1 MDPSSDSAA
10 QAVADDTASHTE
22 TLFVFALRENW
33 PWLLGLAALLV
44 LLYLLTPILAPF
56 VVGAALAY
64 LGDPLVDRLQRAGLS
79 RTGGVA
85 VVFLVLTAVAVLAL
99 LLLIPLLY
107 DQFIALMGRLPDALH
122 WLKTEALPRL
132 SLRLPPGLH
141 LDAESLRQA
150 IGDNWSKAGDVAAS
164 ILGSVGHST
173 PAILAIIADL
183 LMIPLVT
190 FYLLRDWD
198 DLVAWI
204 AELVPRPLLGSV
216 SQFAR
221 ETDAVLSSL
230 IRGQLAVMAS
240 LAVIYGGGLTLVGV
254 NFGLLIGVISGLI
267 SFIPY
272 LGFVSGLLTASI
284 AMLVQTQSP
293 VSLLWV
299 GLVYGVGQVM
309 ESGVLTPMLVGDR
322 IGLHPV
328 AVIFAI
334 MAGGQLFGFI
344 GVLIALP
351 TAAVIAVLMR
361 HTRRRWL
368 QSPVYRG
375 RSLPATDAGRTPP

>member
-1 MDPSSDSAA
+1 
-10 QAVADDTASHTE
+10 
-22 TLFVFALRENW
+22 
-33 PWLLGLAALLV
+33 
-44 LLYLLTPILAPF
+44 
-56 VVGAALAY
+56 
-64 LGDPLVDRLQRAGLS
+64 
-79 RTGGVA
+79 
-85 VVFLVLTAVAVLAL
+85 
-99 LLLIPLLY
+99 
-107 DQFIALMGRLPDALH
+107 
-122 WLKTEALPRL
+122 
-132 SLRLPPGLH
+132 
-141 LDAESLRQA
+141 
-150 IGDNWSKAGDVAAS
+150 
-164 ILGSVGHST
+164 
-173 PAILAIIADL
+173 
-183 LMIPLVT
+183 
-190 FYLLRDWD
+190 
-198 DLVAWI
+198 
-204 AELVPRPLLGSV
+204 
-216 SQFAR
+216 
-221 ETDAVLSSL
+221 VLSSL

-254 NFGLLIGVISGLI
+254 NFGLLIGVISGLV

-272 LGFVSGLLTASI
+272 LGFISGLLTASI

-375 RSLPATDAGRTPP
+375 RPLPAADERPDAP